1 MKIIITTFLLILAI
15 AGNAQIIL
23 TPGKN
28 SFDSKWIK
36 NQTYQMKWFTLK
48 DTSKFEIG
56 EVSTQIV
63 SDKKYL
69 TIITQ
74 VNMKSS
80 KSPWVDTTIADIKTL
95 KPIRH
100 SSYNMQR
107 NIELNFGKIVTGIY
121 NDKLKQQL
129 TIISDTTREDY
140 FDSNLYPALIG
151 WLPLKDGYTQDI
163 SIYDYNPSAKIG
175 VIKAYVNDVKSGTYI
190 STSSGTKNVWIVT
203 VSDEISTGKNDFMIY
218 YIDKADRRLWK
229 QEINTGGRKMIMLL
243 IELTYSLVI
252 S

>member
-36 NQTYQMKWFTLK
+36 NQTYQMKWFALK
-48 DTSKFEIG
+48 DTSKFEMG

-107 NIELNFGKIVTGIY
+107 NMELNFGKIVTGIY

-140 FDSNLYPALIG
+140 FDSNLYPA
-151 WLPLKDGYTQDI
+151 
-163 SIYDYNPSAKIG
+163 
-175 VIKAYVNDVKSGTYI
+175 
-190 STSSGTKNVWIVT
+190 
-203 VSDEISTGKNDFMIY
+203 
-218 YIDKADRRLWK
+218 
-229 QEINTGGRKMIMLL
+229 
-243 IELTYSLVI
+243 
-252 S
+252 